1 MPLNSGA
8 HFYTTNGATFYAVGC
23 NDTGSSTPGNNQDYD
38 WGYALLPAAALTPV
52 VIVGWAPGSDFTSGA
67 PANGSPVWVTPTK
80 ATTIYVNYSGNYNT
94 GPLIAPNGHHYD
106 TNYALVA
113 YQFQTIYNAT
123 TKNMTGARIFTVD
136 GTTFAAA
143 WGEDPSTAGTG
154 LPYMDAGTGII
165 PFPQPVMTKTSAAGG
180 GPERRRQGGLG
191 RHAGIHGSRAKRRDA
206 GAGQC
211 AGAGCVAEHRNLRHQ
226 QHDSQWRRR
235 GRQPGA
241 AGADRFPAGRVRA
254 GAAANPGGR
263 LFGREIPR
271 GHQRGRHERLECG
284 HGFDGQRPGYQL
296 GVSDRLR
303 APCCWRSPMP
313 PATRSPPT

>member
-1 MPLNSGA
+1 MLYATRTTNSSFTVTNKTTYKFPMPLNSGA
-8 HFYTTNGATFYAVGC
+8 HFYTTNGVTFYAVGC
-23 NDTGSSTPGNNQDYD
+23 NDTGSSTPGNNQIYD

-143 WGEDPSTAGTG
+143 WGEDPSTAGAG

-165 PFPQPVMTKTSAAGG
+165 PFPQPTMTKTSALVVDQNGDGKAGWGDTLEYTVHVQNEGMLVLGNVLVLDALPNTVTYVTNSTTLNGVAVADNLVPPAATAFPLDESGLVLPQIQVG
-180 GPERRRQGGLG
+180 GYSDVKYRVV
-191 RHAGIHGSRAKRRDA
+191 INA
-206 GAGQC
+206 GATSVSNSVMG
-211 AGAGCVAEHRNLRHQ
+211 
-226 QHDSQWRRR
+226 ST
-235 GRQPGA
+235 GR
-241 AGADRFPAGRVRA
+241 
-254 GAAANPGGR
+254 
-263 LFGREIPR
+263 
-271 GHQRGRHERLECG
+271 
-284 HGFDGQRPGYQL
+284 
-296 GVSDRLR
+296 
-303 APCCWRSPMP
+303 
-313 PATRSPPT
+313 ATR